1 MACLLPATAAPS
13 QEGWLL
19 LHLPAEGEGLLLHKH
34 PPQNPLQQL
43 VPLEHRRTSSSWKCV
58 VSTTLQDSSPTQPA
72 GSTAEAPGG
81 GVGWDMPNRQDQQ
94 QPGKEKDGQGLG
106 GARQRLRSPGPRAG
120 AGQVG
125 VGSVAP
131 LCGCRS
137 RRLAFVGAQLSTPKA
152 AISGW

>member
-1 MACLLPATAAPS
+1 MACLPPATTAPS

-19 LHLPAEGEGLLLHKH
+19 LHHPGEGEGLLLHKH
-34 PPQNPLQQL
+34 PPQNPLQQP
-43 VPLEHRRTSSSWKCV
+43 VPLEHGRTSSSWKRV
-58 VSTTLQDSSPTQPA
+58 VSTTLRDSSPTQPA
-72 GSTAEAPGG
+72 GSAAEAPGG
-81 GVGWDMPNRQDQQ
+81 GVGWDVPNRQDQW
-94 QPGKEKDGQGLG
+94 QPGKDKDGQGLW
-106 GARQRLRSPGPRAG
+106 GARQRPRPPGPRAA